1 MKHIISVLVE
11 NKFGVLARV
20 AGLFSARGFNI
31 KSLTVGE
38 TTDPSVSR
46 MTIISSGD
54 NQIIEQV
61 IKQLRRL
68 VDVIKVSDLTEEDYV
83 DREMVLVKVNAE
95 VKMRSELMQIIDI
108 FRTKIIDVAP
118 RSFVVEAT
126 GDNDKINALIDL
138 LRPFGIKEIART
150 GCVAMSRGNKNKK

>member
-31 KSLTVGE
+31 KSLSVGE
-38 TTDPSVSR
+38 TIDPTVSR
-46 MTIISSGD
+46 MTIISAGD
-54 NQIIEQV
+54 DQIIEQV

-68 VDVIKVSDLTEEDYV
+68 VDVIKVTDLTGEDYV
-83 DREMVLVKVNAE
+83 DREMVLIKVNAE
-95 VKMRSELMQIIDI
+95 PKVRSELMQIIDI

-118 RSFVVEAT
+118 RSFIVEAT

-150 GCVAMSRGNKNKK
+150 GCVAMSRGSKSKK

>member
-11 NKFGVLARV
+11 NKFGVLARI

-31 KSLTVGE
+31 KSLSVGE
-38 TTDPSVSR
+38 TAEPTVSR

-54 NQIIEQV
+54 DQIIEQV

-83 DREMVLVKVNAE
+83 DREMVLVKVNADAK
-95 VKMRSELMQIIDI
+95 VRSELMQIIDI

-118 RSFVVEAT
+118 RSFIVEAT
-126 GDNDKINALIDL
+126 GDNDKVNALIDL

-150 GCVAMSRGNKNKK
+150 GCVAMSRGNKTKK